1 MLLVPLSM
9 SETVSKRKYA
19 PELREKAFKLYC
31 EEITFATISERWDVP
46 VKVLQRWSCDNKWK
60 QRREELRAKQRA
72 TDAGS
77 TSSTPALVDA
87 LPENFTLFQAQLDYE
102 KYTQAT
108 ALRIARIIKRTPD
121 AQLIASADKI
131 EKLDKIA
138 RKALKLESEKPRMA
152 INIRMLAEGKI
163 RRLANAGGVPASDA
177 PSLLVD
183 AGSNPASG
191 ATVETSDEQRVT
203 GLPPPDPLS

>member
-1 MLLVPLSM
+1 M

-46 VKVLQRWSCDNKWK
+46 VKVLHRWSCDNKWK

-77 TSSTPALVDA
+77 RSLDPPLVDV
-87 LPENFTLFQAQLDYE
+87 LPENLSLLEAQVEYE
-102 KYTQAT
+102 NYTQAT

-121 AQLIASADKI
+121 AQLIASADK
-131 EKLDKIA
+131 
-138 RKALKLESEKPRMA
+138 
-152 INIRMLAEGKI
+152 
-163 RRLANAGGVPASDA
+163 
-177 PSLLVD
+177 
-183 AGSNPASG
+183 
-191 ATVETSDEQRVT
+191 
-203 GLPPPDPLS
+203 